1 MTDETTP
8 PAALA
13 GTTKLATPALSG
25 WPLPTNLPASNAIG
39 LMPLEIERKFL
50 VATDAW
56 KRDVL
61 KSEYF
66 RDGLVARF
74 GDGKVRVRLTESGA
88 WLTIKGPRTGISRLE
103 FEYEIPRIHAEEMLK
118 TLCQEDPILEKVR
131 HTVPFGGLNWT
142 IDLYTGPLSG
152 IVIAEVELK
161 HPNQQLQLPPW
172 VGEEV
177 TNNPQYRKR
186 ALVPVQHSMVGAPRV
201 EGSVRS

>member
-1 MTDETTP
+1 MTEEKA
-8 PAALA
+8 PAAALPGRTQLA
-13 GTTKLATPALSG
+13 STLSG
-25 WPLPTNLPASNAIG
+25 WPLPHNLPPSDAIG

-56 KRDVL
+56 KRDIV

-66 RDGLVARF
+66 RDGLIARF
-74 GDGKVRVRLTESGA
+74 GDGKVRVRLTNNSA
-88 WLTIKGPRTGISRLE
+88 WLTIKGPRNGISRLE
-103 FEYEIPRIHAEEMLK
+103 FEYEIPQSHAEQLLQ

-152 IVIAEVELK
+152 IVLAEVELK

-186 ALVPVQHSMVGAPRV
+186 ALVPVLHSMAGAPRA